1 MESLLIEHQKPPVLR
16 KAHKINKYL
25 NYNKVDNS

>member
-1 MESLLIEHQKPPVLR
+1 MESLLIEHKKPVLR
-16 KAHKINKYL
+16 KAHKISKYL